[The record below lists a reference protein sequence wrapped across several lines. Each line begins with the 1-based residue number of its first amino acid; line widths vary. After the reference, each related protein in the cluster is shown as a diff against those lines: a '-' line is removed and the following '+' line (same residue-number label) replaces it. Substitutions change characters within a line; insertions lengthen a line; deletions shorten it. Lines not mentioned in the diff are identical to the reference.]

1 MRYSVQLLK
10 RAEKDLAALP
20 KQDRLRIA
28 ARIEELSSNPRP
40 HGAEPLKGELSGHWK
55 FRVGDYR
62 VVYQIQDDVL
72 VVVVVRIGNR
82 REVYR

>member
-1 MRYSVQLLK
+1 MRYSVQILK

-20 KQDRLRIA
+20 QQDRLRIA
-28 ARIEELSSNPRP
+28 ARIDTLARSPRP
-40 HGAEPLKGELSGHWK
+40 NGSEPLKGELSDCWK